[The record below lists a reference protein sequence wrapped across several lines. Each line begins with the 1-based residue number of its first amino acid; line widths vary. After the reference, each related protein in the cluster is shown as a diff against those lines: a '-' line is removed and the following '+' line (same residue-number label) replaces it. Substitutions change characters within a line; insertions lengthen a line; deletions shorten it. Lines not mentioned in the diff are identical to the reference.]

1 MCELKSSRHVLGCS
15 KWEAIST
22 QSSPITKPSRWNLE
36 LRRGLFLPGLAN
48 PTRGGH
54 ELSDWNVLGSGFV
67 WNEGGGEREER
78 MREGE
83 GKKGRKRKGVRR
95 GRLEEEER
103 EKTRE

>member
-1 MCELKSSRHVLGCS
+1 M
-15 KWEAIST
+15 
-22 QSSPITKPSRWNLE
+22 
-36 LRRGLFLPGLAN
+36 
-48 PTRGGH
+48 
-54 ELSDWNVLGSGFV
+54 SDWNVLGSGFV